1 MMKIS
6 QTRSP
11 NQKQRLSCT
20 TNGIYVVQDDR
31 ALNLLNRLKPL
42 SIEWI
47 DLHQA
52 DRSWLLFVSQ
62 DREFPVLRQGRLIA
76 YRDGNSAIGFIDLEL
91 SCTTNRIYVAH
102 IPLVPKV
109 ENN

>member
-1 MMKIS
+1 MRIS

-11 NQKQRLSCT
+11 NQRQKLSCT
-20 TNGIYVVQDDR
+20 TNRIYVVQDDR

-42 SIEWI
+42 SIAET

-62 DREFPVLRQGRLIA
+62 DREFPVLRWGESIA
-76 YRDGNSAIGFIDLEL
+76 YRSEDSTISFIDLEL
-91 SCTTNRIYVAH
+91 SCTTNRIYVAQD
-102 IPLVPKV
+102 
-109 ENN
+109 